1 MSELKRIPVKY
12 VRDYIKK
19 FYKYDTKCYICSST
33 DSLEL
38 HHLYSISELWNVWI
52 ETNKY
57 KVDTYEA
64 VKSLREDFYRLHLD
78 LLSEKNLFTLCRSHH
93 EKLHS
98 IYGQRYSNW
107 RSQKVKEWIEVQKTK
122 FGDNDGKSVFMD

>member
-19 FYKYDTKCYICSST
+19 YYKYDSKCYICGKT
-33 DSLEL
+33 ESLEL
-38 HHLYSISELWNVWI
+38 HHLYSISELWNVWL
-52 ETNKY
+52 EKNKY
-57 KVDTYEA
+57 SVTEYEE
-64 VKSLREDFYRLHLD
+64 VIKLREIFYEEHRN
-78 LLSEKNLFTLCRSHH
+78 LLAEHNLFTLCREHH

-107 RSQKVKEWIEVQKTK
+107 RAKKVHTWIEVQKNK
-122 FGDNDGKSVFMD
+122 FGDSNGRPI

>member
-19 FYKYDTKCYICSST
+19 HYSYGKSCYICKST
-33 DSLEL
+33 SNLEL
-38 HHLYSISELWNVWI
+38 HHLYSISELWNNW
-52 ETNKY
+52 
-57 KVDTYEA
+57 VDKRNLNITEYEEI
-64 VKSLREDFYRLHLD
+64 KELRVEFYEEHLD
-78 LLSEKNLFTLCRSHH
+78 LLSSENLYTLCKAHH

-107 RSQKVKEWIEVQKTK
+107 RSEKVKNWIEAQKNK
-122 FGDNDGKSVFMD
+122 FGETN